1 MMRGMVWVWIG
12 VFGVAAIAAA
22 AQAVSGFG
30 FALIGTP
37 LVAVLVGPKE
47 AVVGLTMIGLVLVA
61 QLSLRG
67 RGHVDRPTVGVVTA
81 AAIVGMPLGLVVLV
95 LADDRVLTVVIA
107 IAVIAFSL
115 LLWRGARVPAGRGT
129 DVTAGFTG
137 GILSTST
144 GTSGPPIVIAL
155 AAKQLEPAVFR
166 ATISAIFLVQG
177 AVALVA
183 FALGGQITRDA
194 VLVALAGLP
203 GVIAGS
209 LVGERGF
216 RRLDAPTFRRV
227 VLAMLFLSGFV
238 ALFGALW
245 P

>member
-1 MMRGMVWVWIG
+1 V
-12 VFGVAAIAAA
+12 VA
-22 AQAVSGFG
+22 
-30 FALIGTP
+30 LP
-37 LVAVLVGPKE
+37 L
-47 AVVGLTMIGLVLVA
+47 TGLVLVA

-81 AAIVGMPLGLVVLV
+81 AAIVAMPLGLVVLV

-129 DVTAGFTG
+129 DATAGFTA

-155 AAKQLEPAVFR
+155 SAKQLEPAVFR

-177 AVALVA
+177 AAALVA
-183 FALGGQITRDA
+183 FAIGGQITRDA
-194 VLVALAGLP
+194 VAVALAGLP
-203 GVIAGS
+203 GVVVGS

-216 RRLDAPTFRRV
+216 RRLDTPMFRRV
-227 VLAMLFLSGFV
+227 VLGMLFLSGVV

-245 P
+245 S

>member
-1 MMRGMVWVWIG
+1 MVWVWLG
-12 VFGVAAIAAA
+12 VFGVVALAAA

-115 LLWRGARVPAGRGT
+115 LLWCGARVPAGRGT
-129 DVTAGFTG
+129 DATAGFTA

-155 AAKQLEPAVFR
+155 SAKQLVPAVFR

-177 AVALVA
+177 SAALVA
-183 FALGGQITRDA
+183 FALGDQVTMDA
-194 VLVALAGLP
+194 LAVALAGLP
-203 GVIAGS
+203 GLVLGS
-209 LVGERGF
+209 IVGERGF
-216 RRLDAPTFRRV
+216 RRLDAPTFRTV
-227 VLAMLFLSGFV
+227 VLGMLFVSGVV
-238 ALFGALW
+238 ALLGAVFG
-245 P
+245 

>member
-1 MMRGMVWVWIG
+1 MVWVWLG
-12 VFGVAAIAAA
+12 VFGVVALAAA

-37 LVAVLVGPKE
+37 LVAVLAGPKE
-47 AVVGLTMIGLVLVA
+47 AVVGLTMIGLLLVA
-61 QLSLRG
+61 QLSVRG
-67 RGHVDRPTVGVVTA
+67 RGHVDRPTVGVVTVSA
-81 AAIVGMPLGLVVLV
+81 VAGMPLGFLVLV
-95 LADDRVLTVVIA
+95 RADDRILTFVIA
-107 IAVIAFSL
+107 MAVIAFSL

-129 DVTAGFTG
+129 DAAAGFTA

-155 AAKQLEPAVFR
+155 SAKQLEPPVFR

-177 AVALVA
+177 SASLVFFAV
-183 FALGGQITRDA
+183 GGRITRDT

-203 GVIAGS
+203 GVIVGS
-209 LVGERGF
+209 IVGERGF
-216 RRLDAPTFRRV
+216 RRLDATTFRRG
-227 VLAMLFLSGFV
+227 VLGMLFLSGLV

-245 P
+245 S

>member
-1 MMRGMVWVWIG
+1 MVWVWLG
-12 VFGVAAIAAA
+12 VFGVVSLAAA

-47 AVVGLTMIGLVLVA
+47 AVVGLTMIGVLLVA

-67 RGHVDRPTVGVVTA
+67 RGHVDRPTVGVVTVS
-81 AAIVGMPLGLVVLV
+81 AIVGMPLGLLVLV
-95 LADDRVLTVVIA
+95 RADDRVLTFAIA
-107 IAVIAFSL
+107 IAVIGFSL
-115 LLWRGARVPAGRGT
+115 LLWRGARFPAGRGT
-129 DVTAGFTG
+129 DATAGFTA

-155 AAKQLEPAVFR
+155 SAKQLEPPVFR

-177 AVALVA
+177 SAALVL
-183 FALGGQITRDA
+183 FALGEQITREA
-194 VLVALAGLP
+194 LSVALAGLP
-203 GVIAGS
+203 GVLVGS
-209 LVGERGF
+209 IVGERGF
-216 RRLDAPTFRRV
+216 RRLDTSTFRRV
-227 VLAMLFLSGFV
+227 VLGMLFLSGLV

-245 P
+245 S

>member
-1 MMRGMVWVWIG
+1 MTWVWIG
-12 VFGVAAIAAA
+12 VFGVVAIASA

-47 AVVGLTMIGLVLVA
+47 AVVGLTMIGLVLVG

-67 RGHVDRPTVGVVTA
+67 RGDVDRPTVLVVTA
-81 AAIVGMPLGLVVLV
+81 AAIVGMPLGLLV
-95 LADDRVLTVVIA
+95 LTRADDRALTIA
-107 IAVIAFSL
+107 IAVTVIAFSL
-115 LLWRGARVPAGRGT
+115 VLWRGFRLPVGRGT
-129 DVTAGFTG
+129 DAAAGFTAG
-137 GILSTST
+137 VLSTST

-155 AAKQLEPAVFR
+155 SSKGMQPAVFR

-177 AVALVA
+177 AAALVA

-194 VLVALAGLP
+194 LLVALAGLP
-203 GVIAGS
+203 GVIVGS

-216 RRLDAPTFRRV
+216 RRLDALTFRRV
-227 VLAMLFLSGFV
+227 VLGMLFVSGVV

-245 P
+245 S